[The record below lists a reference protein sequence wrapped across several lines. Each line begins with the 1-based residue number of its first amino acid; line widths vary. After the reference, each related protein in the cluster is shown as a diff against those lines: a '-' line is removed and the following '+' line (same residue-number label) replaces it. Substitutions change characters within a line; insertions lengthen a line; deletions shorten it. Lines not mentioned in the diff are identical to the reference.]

1 MPMLP
6 SGSDATIRLATSADV
21 PAIEAVVHAAY
32 TGYTERIGV
41 PPGPML
47 DDYSRCVDERTVWVL
62 TVDRHILGLAVVSPK
77 EDHLY
82 LDNIAIHPASQGQ
95 GLGRTLMR
103 FVEAEARRLGVAELR
118 LFTHR
123 TMHENIALYGRTGW
137 IETGRHEQDGYE
149 RVFFRKSVPVTP

>member
-1 MPMLP
+1 MLP

-32 TGYTERIGV
+32 TGYTERIGK